1 VNHPNVIEGS
11 YAADIRALEYW
22 TRCEHCKERA
32 ECKHTCDHPGWMR
45 FLVDGKG
52 SVGWSGIITL
62 RKIART
68 VRDYLEK
75 EPPADVAMGMVQ
87 GRLL

>member
-1 VNHPNVIEGS
+1 MNRPDVIRGS
-11 YAADIRALEYW
+11 YTADVRTLTYW
-22 TRCEHCKERA
+22 TMCEHCPERKECR
-32 ECKHTCDHPGWMR
+32 HTCDHPGWMR
-45 FLVDGKG
+45 FLVNGHG
-52 SVGWSGIITL
+52 SVHWSGIITL

-68 VRDYLEK
+68 VHDYLER